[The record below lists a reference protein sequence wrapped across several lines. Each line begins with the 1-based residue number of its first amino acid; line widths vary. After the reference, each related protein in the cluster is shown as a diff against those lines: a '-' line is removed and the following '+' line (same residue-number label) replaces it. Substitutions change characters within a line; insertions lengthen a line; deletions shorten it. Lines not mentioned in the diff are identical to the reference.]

1 MTLFSGPSARS
12 PQELRGEECERV
24 VEDLAPPEAA
34 VASAGRLV
42 SNERTAQNASPNYQ
56 KLHARRIPVWD
67 SHRLACPGRGAM
79 TGASP
84 G

>member
-1 MTLFSGPSARS
+1 MNLLLGRDLFMLLY
-12 PQELRGEECERV
+12 ELE
-24 VEDLAPPEAA
+24 P
-34 VASAGRLV
+34 
-42 SNERTAQNASPNYQ
+42 NERTAQNASPNYQ

>member
-1 MTLFSGPSARS
+1 MSDGVFCSHSPRPRS
-12 PQELRGEECERV
+12 LEPV
-24 VEDLAPPEAA
+24 DLLEPH
-34 VASAGRLV
+34 
-42 SNERTAQNASPNYQ
+42 ERTAQNASPNYQ